1 MWEWFIT
8 NGVWLILALAV
19 GLVLFFLLRRWVKRG
34 VEKVVPKEWHEQL
47 KGIQRVVT
55 WVIISISAVVIALAV
70 AAVIIPRYGVD
81 ISPSLAAIGSWLLA
95 HGILIL
101 VIILLA
107 YLTYKVVR
115 MIVPRLTTRLVTV
128 RGKGRSARKEIAK
141 RSSVLSQ
148 FLTTVM
154 GAAIVIAAIFMILSE
169 IGLDITPLL
178 AGAGVIGIAIGFG
191 AQSLIKDFLTGLFIV
206 LEDYYS
212 KGDVVR
218 IAGVAGLVEDVNMR
232 RTILR
237 DLDGIVHII
246 PNGEIKIASNFT
258 RNWSR
263 VNLNIP
269 VAYGEDLDKVIAVIN
284 RVGKELAED
293 ETFGPMI
300 IGAPKVLRVD
310 KFADSAIELK
320 VLGETQP
327 IKQWDVMGEL
337 RKRIKKAFDEEGI
350 EIPWPHVKL
359 YFGESPANKGM
370 TCKAC
375 GQVNLPSSKFCSRC
389 GVNLSSGEVPGQT
402 R

>member
-8 NGVWLILALAV
+8 NGVWIIIALAV
-19 GLVLFFLLRRWVKRG
+19 GLALLFFLRRWAKRG
-34 VEKVVPKEWHEQL
+34 IEEVVPKEWHEQL
-47 KGIQRVVT
+47 KGIQKVVT
-55 WVIISISAVVIALAV
+55 WVIIGIGGAVIALAA

-81 ISPSLAAIGSWLLA
+81 INPALEAVGGWLLE

-101 VIILLA
+101 VIILLS
-107 YLTYKVVR
+107 YLTYKVLQV
-115 MIVPRLTTRLVTV
+115 IIPRLIERLVTV
-128 RGKGRSARKEIAK
+128 RGKGRSARQEIAK
-141 RSSVLSQ
+141 RSSVLSKV
-148 FLTTVM
+148 LTTAI
-154 GAAIVIAAIFMILSE
+154 GAVIVIATIFMILSE
-169 IGLDITPLL
+169 VGIDITPLL
-178 AGAGVIGIAIGFG
+178 AGAGVVGIAIGFG
-191 AQSLIKDFLTGLFIV
+191 AQTLIKDFLTGLFIV

-218 IAGVAGLVEDVNMR
+218 IAGVAGLVEEVNLR

-269 VAYGEDLDKVIAVIN
+269 VAYGEDLDKVIEVIN
-284 RVGKELAED
+284 RVGEELAED

-300 IGAPKVLRVD
+300 IGTPKVLRVD
-310 KFADSAIELK
+310 KFGDSAIEIK

-337 RKRIKKAFDEEGI
+337 RKRIKKVFDEEGI

-359 YFGESPANKGM
+359 YFGESPGNKGL

-375 GQVNLPSSKFCSRC
+375 SHVNTLGSKFCSNC
-389 GVNLSSGEVPGQT
+389 GTSLSS
-402 R
+402 

>member
-1 MWEWFIT
+1 MWEWFTT
-8 NGVWLILALAV
+8 NSVWILVASAVVLILLLFIRQWVHRIILKSASKERHERLHRRINLALWIIGGIVLVIRALALAAIMPSQE
-19 GLVLFFLLRRWVKRG
+19 GT
-34 VEKVVPKEWHEQL
+34 P
-47 KGIQRVVT
+47 IVT
-55 WVIISISAVVIALAV
+55 IESVQ
-70 AAVIIPRYGVD
+70 G
-81 ISPSLAAIGSWLLA
+81 WLLE

-101 VIILLA
+101 LIILLS
-107 YLTYKVVR
+107 YLTYKAVR
-115 MIVPRLTTRLVTV
+115 VIVPRLTTRLVTV
-128 RGKGRSARKEIAK
+128 RGKGRSARQEIAK
-141 RSSVLSQ
+141 RSSVLSK

-154 GAAIVIAAIFMILSE
+154 GAAIVIAAVSMILSE

-246 PNGEIKIASNFT
+246 PNGEIRIASNFT

-310 KFADSAIELK
+310 KFADSAIEIK

-337 RKRIKKAFDEEGI
+337 RKRIKKVFDEEGI

-359 YFGESPANKGM
+359 YFGESPENKGL

-375 GQVNLPSSKFCSRC
+375 GQVNLPASKFCSQC
-389 GVNLSSGEVPGQT
+389 GANLSSGEVPGQT

>member
-8 NGVWLILALAV
+8 NGVWLIIALVV
-19 GLVLFFLLRRWVKRG
+19 GLVLFFLLRRWAKRG
-34 VEKVVPKEWHEQL
+34 MEKVVPKEWHEQL

-55 WVIISISAVVIALAV
+55 WVIIGIGTVFIALAV
-70 AAVIIPRYGVD
+70 AAIIIPRYGMD
-81 ISPSLAAIGSWLLA
+81 ISPALAAVGSWLLE
-95 HGILIL
+95 HGILML
-101 VIILLA
+101 VIILLS
-107 YLTYKVVR
+107 YLTYKVVLV
-115 MIVPRLTTRLVTV
+115 IVPRLTTRLVTV
-128 RGKGRSARKEIAK
+128 RGKGRSARQEIAK
-141 RSSVLSQ
+141 RSSVLSK
-148 FLTTVM
+148 FLTTAI
-154 GAAIVIAAIFMILSE
+154 GSAIVIAAIFMLLSE

-178 AGAGVIGIAIGFG
+178 AGAGVVGIAIGFG
-191 AQSLIKDFLTGLFIV
+191 AQSLIKDFLNGLFII

-218 IAGVAGLVEDVNMR
+218 IAGVAGLVEEVNLR

-269 VAYGEDLDKVIAVIN
+269 VAYGEDLDKVIEVIN

-300 IGAPKVLRVD
+300 IGTPKVLRVD
-310 KFADSAIELK
+310 KFGDSAIELK
-320 VLGETQP
+320 ILGETQP

-337 RKRIKKAFDEEGI
+337 RKRIKKVFDEEGI

-359 YFGESPANKGM
+359 YFGESPGNRGL

-375 GQVNLPSSKFCSRC
+375 SHSNTPGSKFCSNC
-389 GVNLSSGEVPGQT
+389 GASISS
-402 R
+402 

>member
-8 NGVWLILALAV
+8 NGVWLITALAV
-19 GLVLFFLLRRWVKRG
+19 GLVLFFLLRHWVKRSVG
-34 VEKVVPKEWHEQL
+34 KIVPKEWHEQL

-55 WVIISISAVVIALAV
+55 WVIISIGAVLITLAI
-70 AAVIIPRYGVD
+70 AAVLIPRYGVD
-81 ISPSLAAIGSWLLA
+81 ISPALTAVGGWLLE
-95 HGILIL
+95 HGILML
-101 VIILLA
+101 VIILLS

-115 MIVPRLTTRLVTV
+115 VIVPRLTTRLVTV
-128 RGKGRSARKEIAK
+128 RGKGRSARQEIAK
-141 RSSVLSQ
+141 RSSVLSK
-148 FLTTVM
+148 FLTTAI
-154 GAAIVIAAIFMILSE
+154 GSAIVIAAIFMILSE

-178 AGAGVIGIAIGFG
+178 AGAGVVGIAIGFG
-191 AQSLIKDFLTGLFIV
+191 AQSLIKDFLNGLFII

-218 IAGVAGLVEDVNMR
+218 IAGVAGLVEEVNLR

-300 IGAPKVLRVD
+300 IGTPKVLRVD
-310 KFADSAIELK
+310 KFGDSAIEIK

-359 YFGESPANKGM
+359 YFGESPGNRGL

-375 GQVNLPSSKFCSRC
+375 AHSNMPGSKFCSHC
-389 GVNLSSGEVPGQT
+389 GVSLSS
-402 R
+402 

>member
-1 MWEWFIT
+1 
-8 NGVWLILALAV
+8 
-19 GLVLFFLLRRWVKRG
+19 
-34 VEKVVPKEWHEQL
+34 
-47 KGIQRVVT
+47 
-55 WVIISISAVVIALAV
+55 VVIALAV
-70 AAVIIPRYGVD
+70 VAVIIPRYGVD
-81 ISPSLAAIGSWLLA
+81 ISPALAAVGSWLLE

-101 VIILLA
+101 VIILLS

-115 MIVPRLTTRLVTV
+115 VVVPRLTARLVTV
-128 RGKGRSARKEIAK
+128 RGKGRSARQEIAK

-246 PNGEIKIASNFT
+246 PNGEIGIASNFT

-310 KFADSAIELK
+310 KFADSAIEIK

-337 RKRIKKAFDEEGI
+337 RKRIKKVFDEEGI

-359 YFGESPANKGM
+359 YFGESPENKGL

-375 GQVNLPSSKFCSRC
+375 GHMNLPASKFCSQC
-389 GVNLSSGEVPGQT
+389 GASLSSGEVPEET